1 MPPKAPIPY
10 RPVELTPEICSAA
23 QMLQSGECPDHL
35 QKEFLDWVI
44 TKVCA
49 TYEQSYMGNANDTI
63 FMEGRRFCGNQ
74 IIKALQV
81 SPTRL
86 ADADER
92 IKNLNQHKS
101 WTRSMP

>member
-1 MPPKAPIPY
+1 MKHNIPY

-23 QMLQSGECPDHL
+23 QMLQTGECPDHL
-35 QKEFLDWVI
+35 QKAFLDWVI

-49 TYEQSYMGNANDTI
+49 TYEQSYMGNPNDTI

-81 SPTRL
+81 SPTLL
-86 ADADER
+86 ASADER
-92 IKNLNQHKS
+92 IKNFQQ
-101 WTRSMP
+101 RSKP